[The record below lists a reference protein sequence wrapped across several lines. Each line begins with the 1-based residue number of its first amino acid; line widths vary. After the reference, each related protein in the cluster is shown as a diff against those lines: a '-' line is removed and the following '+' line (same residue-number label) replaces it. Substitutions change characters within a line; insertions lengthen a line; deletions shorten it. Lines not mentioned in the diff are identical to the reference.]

1 MTKMTNSNWTGK
13 INDSFDLEGYMHG
26 IFKVFKSLSGFL
38 VLKFGSKS
46 YAHSPRVFTSATL
59 LVTCVESQNGYN
71 RTFLKVIMLLHWHLK
86 PNKVLWAD
94 HYKRRPVHFYHIF
107 EDHSFVFFNN
117 ENWSMECSVISNL
130 WVESSSLENLL
141 PLLHTRSWSMKSW
154 LNQE

>member
-1 MTKMTNSNWTGK
+1 MHLKYSFIKKTCK
-13 INDSFDLEGYMHG
+13 IVQKGASQIFLDPIQKRAPARSVQLEAVY
-26 IFKVFKSLSGFL
+26 LE
-38 VLKFGSKS
+38 
-46 YAHSPRVFTSATL
+46 AL
-59 LVTCVESQNGYN
+59 LYN
-71 RTFLKVIMLLHWHLK
+71 RTFLKVIMLLHLK

>member
-1 MTKMTNSNWTGK
+1 MTNSNLTGR
-13 INDSFDLEGYMHG
+13 ITDFFDLEGYMHE
-26 IFKVFKSLSGFL
+26 IFRVFKSLSGFL
-38 VLKFGSKS
+38 VLKLGSKS
-46 YAHSPRVFTSATL
+46 YAHPPHEVFISATL
-59 LVTCVESQNGYN
+59 LLTWVDSQKSYN